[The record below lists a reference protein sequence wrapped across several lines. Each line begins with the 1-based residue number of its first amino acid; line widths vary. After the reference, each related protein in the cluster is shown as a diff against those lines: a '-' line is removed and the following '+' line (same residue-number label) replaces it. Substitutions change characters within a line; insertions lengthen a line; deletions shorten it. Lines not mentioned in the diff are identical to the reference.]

1 MDKRLLLIGWILCL
15 LNFSDLQA
23 QVNFYKQFKGKI
35 GTQDIRAELIKA
47 PSKDNA
53 QFNLRGSYSF
63 ERTGETIKLNQGNI
77 DLLGNIYLEEGV
89 NKQDYNGQF
98 TFAKTGI
105 LKGVYYPNTSRIE
118 GSWYGVSGQSMPFFL
133 QEDYS
138 NHSIAAEIVFNDVH
152 YEDAEIRFHYPRFEN
167 HPQAANIN
175 QFLQKNILG
184 DMPAKMVEFINNYQE
199 QAALGGMTDGFES
212 INIAYIR
219 HNDQHLLCLEY
230 ATNEFQGGMHGIY
243 QSTYYNFNLQTG
255 AQITL
260 EELFIKDFENALT
273 EKAEQIFRNN
283 FGIKSNQSLGEFG
296 FTFPGNTFKLNRNFY
311 VTKTGIGFYYNVYEI
326 APYAVGALEVFI
338 PYSAIHSLIKK
349 NGLLGAYIR

>member
-1 MDKRLLLIGWILCL
+1 MTRQFLFISWILFL
-15 LNFSDLQA
+15 LNVANLQA
-23 QVNFYKQFKGKI
+23 QAYFYKQFKGKI

-53 QFNLRGSYSF
+53 QFNLRGSYYF
-63 ERTGETIKLNQGNI
+63 ERTGEVIKLHQGNI
-77 DLLGNIYLEEGV
+77 DLLGNIYIEEGI
-89 NKQDYNGQF
+89 NKQDYNGQY

-105 LKGVYYPNTSRIE
+105 LKGVYYPNTQRIE
-118 GSWYGVSGQSMPFFL
+118 GDWYGVNGQSMPFYL

-175 QFLQKNILG
+175 QFLQKNVLG
-184 DMPAKMVEFINNYQE
+184 DMPTKMVQFINKYQE
-199 QAALGGMTDGFES
+199 QASIGGMTDGFES

-219 HNDQHLLCLEY
+219 HNDNHLLCLEY

-255 AQITL
+255 TQLTL
-260 EELFIKDFENALT
+260 EELFNKGFEEALT
-273 EKAEQIFRNN
+273 QKAEQIFRNN
-283 FGIKSNQSLGEFG
+283 FGIKTNQSLGEFG
-296 FTFPGNTFKLNRNFY
+296 FTFPGNAFKLNRNFY
-311 VTKTGIGFYYNVYEI
+311 ITKKGIGFFYNVYEI

-338 PYSAIHSLIKK
+338 PYSEISPLIKK
-349 NGLLGAYIR
+349 NGPLGAYLN